1 MAVHDALTAAFDGLG
16 RRFGA
21 TVLGTLAD
29 DETKV
34 GESTAWPWGCYFLA
48 TVPDHSTAGAIC
60 DLVRQT
66 RVGDHR
72 LWRYV
77 TIEARIGGPLFFART

>member
-48 TVPDHSTAGAIC
+48 TGADHSTAERSA
-60 DLVRQT
+60 T
-66 RVGDHR
+66 RCARRESATIACGD
-72 LWRYV
+72 
-77 TIEARIGGPLFFART
+77 T